1 MSLSRHLMAATLT
14 GVLLTGCGS
23 SASNYPAATAAALQ
37 GRVAEVVAAA
47 NSGDFSA
54 ARTALSQLR
63 ADVAAAQRLERL
75 SAERATAI
83 LQMASAVEA
92 GLPRPAPA
100 TQAPSPTPTRTARP
114 ALPDNDKG
122 KREDKDESDRGR
134 GND

>member
-1 MSLSRHLMAATLT
+1 MAATLT

-23 SASNYPAATAAALQ
+23 SASSYPAATATALQ

-83 LQMASAVEA
+83 LQVASAVEA

-100 TQAPSPTPTRTARP
+100 TQAPSPRPPSPMPTRTARP
-114 ALPDNDKG
+114 ASPDNEKG
-122 KREDKDESDRGR
+122 KRDDKDESDRGR
-134 GND
+134 SDD